1 MHTHVASEWG
11 DAVVRGSGNGDTKG
25 FIQDSIDK
33 LNPGNDWVSGEVER
47 NMTSS

>member
-11 DAVVRGSGNGDTKG
+11 DAVVRGSENGDTEG
-25 FIQDSIDK
+25 CSQDSKDK